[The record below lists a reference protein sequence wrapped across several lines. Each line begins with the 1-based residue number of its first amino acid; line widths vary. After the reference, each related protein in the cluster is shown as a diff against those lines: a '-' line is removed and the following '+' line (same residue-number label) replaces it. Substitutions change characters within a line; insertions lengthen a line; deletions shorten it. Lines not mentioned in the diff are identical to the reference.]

1 MNVET
6 LKIKTKLIKRPKIY
20 NPINLKEINIQNN
33 QNNYLFNQKK
43 YKTMAKYSQRFK
55 KNDIRSQILSLTY
68 KLNDYT
74 KKSNKNLKLINKL
87 KTENDLLISELN
99 NNIQKSSFFNKT
111 TREIFH
117 DLVAQYE
124 YKGYKIPN
132 LSHSHNLFKRSPL
145 LIENKNDVDM
155 YYKDDPS
162 TKGRF
167 INDMSNFK
175 EKNWLFLNKVN
186 KQCNKIKAYY
196 SLNGYNGTSS
206 KQLAYQDDYFS
217 HSELNQMEE
226 EKQKYIENLLKDI
239 NRLKKTIKKEEKDH
253 LILSFEIKKKQ
264 KNYNKRKNSE
274 SFKYSNYLN
283 KTINSYNMKN
293 INRPNSIKK
302 VSSNNVKLF
311 TLRKKLSILSIDKN
325 NNHYSGKKNYKSKFN
340 LITELNKKNKI
351 HKNNINNISYSNEK
365 TYENKRIKVP
375 GSEKLNKD
383 IKSYFEKYHEKYK
396 NELLKESNVD
406 LLEKIEEI
414 KNKIKKND
422 VLKIHK
428 DYFSSSKN
436 HQNIVKLLELY
447 ENKIYNLDKNIV
459 KQSVLKNFED

>member
-33 QNNYLFNQKK
+33 QNNYLFNRKK
-43 YKTMAKYSQRFK
+43 YKTMIKFSKRFK
-55 KNDIRSQILSLTY
+55 KSDIRSQILSLTY

-74 KKSNKNLKLINKL
+74 KESNKNLKLIDGL

-132 LSHSHNLFKRSPL
+132 LSHSHNLFKRTPL

-167 INDMSNFK
+167 INDMNNFK

-196 SLNGYNGTSS
+196 SINGYNVASS
-206 KQLAYQDDYFS
+206 KELAYHDEYFS
-217 HSELNQMEE
+217 HSELKQMEE
-226 EKQKYIENLLKDI
+226 DRHKYITNLLKDI
-239 NRLKKTIKKEEKDH
+239 NRLKKTLEKEEKEH
-253 LILSFEIKKKQ
+253 LILSFEIKKRQ
-264 KNYNKRKNSE
+264 KNFNKRKNSE

-293 INRPNSIKK
+293 INRLNSIKK
-302 VSSNNVKLF
+302 FSSKNVKLF
-311 TLRKKLSILSIDKN
+311 TLKKKLSILSIDKN
-325 NNHYSGKKNYKSKFN
+325 NNHYSDKKNNNSKFN

-351 HKNNINNISYSNEK
+351 LKNNINNISYSNEK
-365 TYENKRIKVP
+365 IYENKRIKVP

-383 IKSYFEKYHEKYK
+383 IKSYFEKYKEKYK

-406 LLEKIEEI
+406 LLDKIEEI
-414 KNKIKKND
+414 KKKIKKND

-428 DYFSSSKN
+428 DYFSFSRK
-436 HQNIVKLLELY
+436 HQNKVKLLEQY
-447 ENKIYNLDKNIV
+447 ENKIYNLDKNII
-459 KQSVLKNFED
+459 KQSILKSFED